1 LVFSIKIAQTII
13 TLDAI
18 SIRHINPQEEK
29 TIIDK
34 LFYYIKLFRNSD
46 NFWIGLLND
55 LLFVAVMIGMLML
68 ISQIGL
74 GISRPAVAVESGSM
88 LPNIG
93 IGDVVIIQNA
103 QRTQIIT
110 HTDGTLSGYT
120 SFDEYGDVIL
130 YRKYGSSTDTPIIHR
145 AMYWVEEGEPMW
157 SGGPAAPHSGY
168 ITKGDNNM
176 AIDQKAS
183 TSRLQPVKKEWV
195 IGVARWHIPWVG
207 YLSLAVH

>member
-1 LVFSIKIAQTII
+1 M
-13 TLDAI
+13 
-18 SIRHINPQEEK
+18 
-29 TIIDK
+29 
-34 LFYYIKLFRNSD
+34 
-46 NFWIGLLND
+46 IGL
-55 LLFVAVMIGMLML
+55 LML

-74 GISRPAVAVESGSM
+74 GTPLPAVAVESGSM

-103 QRTQIIT
+103 QRTQIIS
-110 HTDGTLSGYT
+110 HTEGVTSGYT

-130 YRKYGSSTDTPIIHR
+130 YRKYGSTVDTPIIHR

-168 ITKGDNNM
+168 ITEGDNNKGI
-176 AIDQKAS
+176 IDQKTR
-183 TSRLQPVKKEWV
+183 TSKLQPVKKEWI

>member
-1 LVFSIKIAQTII
+1 M
-13 TLDAI
+13 
-18 SIRHINPQEEK
+18 NPREEK
-29 TIIDK
+29 NPIYK

-55 LLFVAVMIGMLML
+55 LLFVAVMIGLFML
-68 ISQIGL
+68 ISQISL

-93 IGDVVIIQNA
+93 IGDVVIIQSA

-110 HTDGTLSGYT
+110 HIEGALSGYT

-145 AMYWVEEGEPMW
+145 AMYWVDEGQPMW
-157 SGGPAAPHSGY
+157 DGGPAAPHSGY
-168 ITKGDNNM
+168 ITKGDNNRD
-176 AIDQKAS
+176 IDQKTS
-183 TSRLQPVKKEWV
+183 TSRLQPVKDEWI
-195 IGVARWHIPWVG
+195 IGVARWHVPWVG
-207 YLSLAVH
+207 HLSLAVH

>member
-1 LVFSIKIAQTII
+1 M
-13 TLDAI
+13 
-18 SIRHINPQEEK
+18 
-29 TIIDK
+29 
-34 LFYYIKLFRNSD
+34 FRNSD

-55 LLFVAVMIGMLML
+55 LLFVVLMIGMFMF
-68 ISQIGL
+68 ISQISL
-74 GISRPAVAVESGSM
+74 GTPRPAVAVESGSM

-93 IGDVVIIQNA
+93 IGDVVIIQNI

-130 YRKYGSSTDTPIIHR
+130 YRKYGSTVDTPIIHR

-168 ITKGDNNM
+168 ITEGDNN
-176 AIDQKAS
+176 K
-183 TSRLQPVKKEWV
+183 
-195 IGVARWHIPWVG
+195 G
-207 YLSLAVH
+207 

>member
-1 LVFSIKIAQTII
+1 
-13 TLDAI
+13 
-18 SIRHINPQEEK
+18 
-29 TIIDK
+29 
-34 LFYYIKLFRNSD
+34 
-46 NFWIGLLND
+46 LLND

-93 IGDVVIIQNA
+93 IGDVVIIQSA

-110 HTDGTLSGYT
+110 HTNGILSGYT
-120 SFDEYGDVIL
+120 SFNEYGDVIL
-130 YRKYGSSTDTPIIHR
+130 YRKFGSTEDTPIIHR

-168 ITKGDNNM
+168 VTKGDNNWG
-176 AIDQKAS
+176 IDQKS
-183 TSRLQPVKKEWV
+183 DTSEFQPVKEEWI
-195 IGVARWHIPWVG
+195 IGVARWRIPWVG

>member
-1 LVFSIKIAQTII
+1 
-13 TLDAI
+13 
-18 SIRHINPQEEK
+18 
-29 TIIDK
+29 
-34 LFYYIKLFRNSD
+34 
-46 NFWIGLLND
+46 
-55 LLFVAVMIGMLML
+55 ML
-68 ISQIGL
+68 ISQINL
-74 GISRPAVAVESGSM
+74 GISMPAVAVESGSM

-103 QRTQIIT
+103 QRTQIISYT
-110 HTDGTLSGYT
+110 EGVISGYT

-130 YRKYGSSTDTPIIHR
+130 YMKYGSTEDTPIIHR

>member
-1 LVFSIKIAQTII
+1 M
-13 TLDAI
+13 
-18 SIRHINPQEEK
+18 NPREDK

-34 LFYYIKLFRNSD
+34 MFYYVKLFRNSD

-55 LLFVAVMIGMLML
+55 LLFVAVMIGMFML
-68 ISQIGL
+68 LSQIGL

-93 IGDVVIIQNA
+93 IGDVVIIQSA
-103 QRTQIIT
+103 QRTEIIT
-110 HTDGTLSGYT
+110 HTNGTLSGYS
-120 SFDEYGDVIL
+120 SFNEYGDVIL

-145 AMYWVEEGEPMW
+145 AMYWVEEEEPMW
-157 SGGPAAPHSGY
+157 PGGPDAPHSGY
-168 ITKGDNNM
+168 ITKGDNNRD
-176 AIDQKAS
+176 IDQKTS
-183 TSRLQPVKKEWV
+183 TSRLQPIKEEWI

>member
-1 LVFSIKIAQTII
+1 M
-13 TLDAI
+13 
-18 SIRHINPQEEK
+18 NPKEDK

-34 LFYYIKLFRNSD
+34 LFYYVKLFRNSD

-55 LLFVAVMIGMLML
+55 LLFVAVMIGLFML

-74 GISRPAVAVESGSM
+74 GTPRPAVAVESGSM

-93 IGDVVIIQNA
+93 IGDVVIIQSA
-103 QRTQIIT
+103 QQTHIIS
-110 HTDGTLSGYT
+110 HTEGALSGYT

-145 AMYWVEEGEPMW
+145 AMYWVKEGEPMW

-168 ITKGDNNM
+168 ITKGDNNRD
-176 AIDQKAS
+176 IDQKTS
-183 TSRLQPVKKEWV
+183 TSRLQPVKEEWI

>member
-1 LVFSIKIAQTII
+1 MNA
-13 TLDAI
+13 
-18 SIRHINPQEEK
+18 REEK

-34 LFYYIKLFRNSD
+34 MFYYVKLFRNSD

-55 LLFVAVMIGMLML
+55 LLFVAVMIGLFML

-88 LPNIG
+88 LPHIG
-93 IGDVVIIQNA
+93 IGDVVIIQSA
-103 QRTQIIT
+103 QRTEIIT
-110 HTDGTLSGYT
+110 HTNGTLSGYT

-145 AMYWVEEGEPMW
+145 AMYWVKEGEPMW

-168 ITKGDNNM
+168 ITKGDNNRD
-176 AIDQKAS
+176 IDQKTS
-183 TSRLQPVKKEWV
+183 TSRLQPVKEDWI
-195 IGVARWHIPWVG
+195 IGVARWHVPWVG

>member
-1 LVFSIKIAQTII
+1 
-13 TLDAI
+13 
-18 SIRHINPQEEK
+18 
-29 TIIDK
+29 
-34 LFYYIKLFRNSD
+34 
-46 NFWIGLLND
+46 
-55 LLFVAVMIGMLML
+55 MIGMFIL

-74 GISRPAVAVESGSM
+74 STPGSAVAVESGSM

-93 IGDVVIIQNA
+93 IGDVVIIQSA
-103 QRTQIIT
+103 QRTHIIS
-110 HTDGTLSGYT
+110 HTEGALSGYT

-130 YRKYGSSTDTPIIHR
+130 YRKYGSSTDTLIIHR

-157 SGGPAAPHSGY
+157 SGGSAAPHSGY

>member
-1 LVFSIKIAQTII
+1 MNS
-13 TLDAI
+13 
-18 SIRHINPQEEK
+18 REEK

-34 LFYYIKLFRNSD
+34 MFYYVKLFRNSD

-55 LLFVAVMIGMLML
+55 LLFVALMIGLFML

-74 GISRPAVAVESGSM
+74 GTPRPAVAVESGSM

-93 IGDVVIIQNA
+93 IGDVVIIQSFE
-103 QRTQIIT
+103 RTQIIS
-110 HTDGTLSGYT
+110 HTEGTLSGYT

-130 YRKYGSSTDTPIIHR
+130 YRKYGSIADTPIIHR
-145 AMYWVEEGEPMW
+145 AMYWVEEGQPMW
-157 SGGPAAPHSGY
+157 DDGPAAPHSGY
-168 ITKGDNNM
+168 ITKGDNNRD
-176 AIDQKAS
+176 IDQKVP
-183 TSRLQPVKKEWV
+183 TSRLQPVKEEWI

>member
-1 LVFSIKIAQTII
+1 MSPKK
-13 TLDAI
+13 
-18 SIRHINPQEEK
+18 EK

-34 LFYYIKLFRNSD
+34 LFYSAKLFRNSD
-46 NFWIGLLND
+46 NFWIGWLNH
-55 LLFVAVMIGMLML
+55 LLFVAVIIGMFML

-74 GISRPAVAVESGSM
+74 STPGSAVAVESGSM

-93 IGDVVIIQNA
+93 IGDVVIIQSA
-103 QRTQIIT
+103 QQTHIIS
-110 HTDGTLSGYT
+110 HTEGALSGYT

-130 YRKYGSSTDTPIIHR
+130 YRKYGSSTDTLIIHR

-168 ITKGDNNM
+168 ITKGDNNWG
-176 AIDQKAS
+176 IDQKAS
-183 TSRLQPVKKEWV
+183 TSWRQPVKEEWI

>member
-1 LVFSIKIAQTII
+1 M
-13 TLDAI
+13 
-18 SIRHINPQEEK
+18 NPKEDK

-34 LFYYIKLFRNSD
+34 LFYYVKLFRNSD

-55 LLFVAVMIGMLML
+55 LLFVAVMIGLFML
-68 ISQIGL
+68 ISQISL
-74 GISRPAVAVESGSM
+74 GTPRPAVAVESGSM

-93 IGDVVIIQNA
+93 IGDVVIIQNI

-110 HTDGTLSGYT
+110 HTEGALSGYT
-120 SFDEYGDVIL
+120 SFNEYGNVIL
-130 YRKYGSSTDTPIIHR
+130 FRKYGSTADTPIIHR

-157 SGGPAAPHSGY
+157 SGGPAAPYSGY
-168 ITKGDNNM
+168 ITKGDHNWG
-176 AIDQKAS
+176 IDQMTE
-183 TSRLQPVKKEWV
+183 TSKHQPVKEEWI

>member
-1 LVFSIKIAQTII
+1 MKP
-13 TLDAI
+13 
-18 SIRHINPQEEK
+18 REEK
-29 TIIDK
+29 NIIDK

-55 LLFVAVMIGMLML
+55 LLFVVLMIGLFMF

-74 GISRPAVAVESGSM
+74 GTPRPAVAVESGSM

-93 IGDVVIIQNA
+93 IGDVVIIQSA

-110 HTDGTLSGYT
+110 HTEGALSGYT
-120 SFDEYGDVIL
+120 SFDKYGNVIL
-130 YRKYGSSTDTPIIHR
+130 YRKYGSTTDTPIIHR
-145 AMYWVEEGEPMW
+145 AMYWVEEGKPMW

-168 ITKGDNNM
+168 ITKGDNNRD
-176 AIDQKAS
+176 IDQKTS
-183 TSRLQPVKKEWV
+183 TSRLQPVKEEWI

>member
-1 LVFSIKIAQTII
+1 M
-13 TLDAI
+13 
-18 SIRHINPQEEK
+18 NPKEDK

-34 LFYYIKLFRNSD
+34 LFYYVKLFRNSD

-55 LLFVAVMIGMLML
+55 LLFVAVMIGLFML
-68 ISQIGL
+68 ISQISL
-74 GISRPAVAVESGSM
+74 GTPRPAVAVESGSM

-93 IGDVVIIQNA
+93 IGDVVIIQNI

-110 HTDGTLSGYT
+110 HTEGTLSGYT

-130 YRKYGSSTDTPIIHR
+130 FRKYGSTADTPIIHR
-145 AMYWVEEGEPMW
+145 AMYWVEEGDPMW
-157 SGGPAAPHSGY
+157 SGGPDAPYSGY
-168 ITKGDNNM
+168 ITQGDNNRE
-176 AIDQKAS
+176 IDQKTS
-183 TSRLQPVKKEWV
+183 TSRLQPVKEEWT

>member
-1 LVFSIKIAQTII
+1 M
-13 TLDAI
+13 
-18 SIRHINPQEEK
+18 NPREEK
-29 TIIDK
+29 NTIDK

-55 LLFVAVMIGMLML
+55 LLFVALMIGMIML

-74 GISRPAVAVESGSM
+74 GTPKPAVAVESGSM

-93 IGDVVIIQNA
+93 IGDVVIIQSA
-103 QRTQIIT
+103 QRTQIISYSE
-110 HTDGTLSGYT
+110 GLLSGYT

-145 AMYWVEEGEPMW
+145 AMEWVEEGQPMW
-157 SGGPAAPHSGY
+157 SGGPDAPHSGY

-176 AIDQKAS
+176 EIDQKTS
-183 TSRLQPVKKEWV
+183 TSMLQPVKEEWI
-195 IGVARWHIPWVG
+195 IGVARWHVPWVG
-207 YLSLAVH
+207 YISLAVH